1 MRQQTELMK
10 SILTNKT
17 AQKMIDYVSPVYG
30 DSYVGLWLFQVFGLI
45 LSDLCAISDQL
56 RYETNASTVDLLL
69 DQWELQY
76 GIPTDSS
83 LSKEQRRDRLI
94 AKRQSKGPCN
104 PARLERMVS
113 TAYNGVE
120 VEIEENIAQNKFR
133 VIIWEEVKSV
143 TPAVQVIDKMKPA
156 HLLYEIVVVIQLE
169 PTDTKAAIAM
179 TCEEEYT
186 IQVGGEIYTVGEV
199 LFSDVDGVTAEGE
212 TVVFSDGIAETDG
225 EILNIM

>member
-1 MRQQTELMK
+1 MRQQTELMR

-30 DSYVGLWLFQVFGLI
+30 DSYVGLWLFQVFGLV

-69 DQWELQY
+69 DYWEKQY

-83 LSKEQRRDRLI
+83 LTKEQRRERLI

-104 PARLERMVS
+104 PARLARMVS

-120 VEIEENIAQNKFR
+120 VEIEENIAQNTFR
-133 VIIWEEVKSV
+133 VVIWEEVKSV
-143 TPAVQVIDKMKPA
+143 TPAAQVIDRMKPA

-169 PTDTKAAIAM
+169 PTDTKAAIAV

-186 IQVGGEIYTVGEV
+186 IEVGEDLYVVGEV
-199 LFSDVDGVTAEGE
+199 LFANVDGVTIDGD
-212 TVVFSDGIAETDG
+212 TVAIDGIAETDG
-225 EILNIM
+225 ETLIFI